1 MNLKVLKWLLA
12 HREALVQIAEIARGY
27 DKALP
32 FIKQWEIVDRIA
44 RIVIPILEEEA
55 VTPKVL
61 SRDDI
66 YPDLWPDEEQTGE
79 NREVQILQAG
89 SDVLTLGIDWKI
101 IVETVLPIVIAILQ
115 ALLRDKKEE

>member
-12 HREALVQIAEIARGY
+12 HRDALVQIVEIAKGY

-32 FIKQWEIVDRIA
+32 FLKQWEIVDRIA
-44 RIVIPILEEEA
+44 RIVIPILEAEA

-66 YPDLWPDEEQTGE
+66 YTSVWPDDANSDEP
-79 NREVQILQAG
+79 REVQILQAG
-89 SDVLTLGIDWKI
+89 SDVLALGIDWKI
-101 IVETVLPIVIAILQ
+101 IVETVLPIVIAILK
-115 ALLRDKKEE
+115 ALLKDDPEE